1 MGHYFLD
8 TQYLLA
14 LLKQFEIGSS
24 GLQITGNTSRTEN
37 GTTESYRV
45 KEKRER
51 EREGVVRGRH
61 TIDRVRERERKSRL
75 LLLGQRNL

>member
-8 TQYLLA
+8 SQYLWA

-24 GLQITGNTSRTEN
+24 GLQITGNTSWTEN
-37 GTTESYRV
+37 GTTGSYRV

-51 EREGVVRGRH
+51 VREGVVRGRH
-61 TIDRVRERERKSRL
+61 TIDRVRERERKSGL